1 MDEWLQK
8 VRKRLF
14 TNFALETDSPAR
26 LNFVNQLLRSQV
38 RVPEEHTRVSVTRDN
53 CHLSDVQPKLKQV
66 GEGFMMQVA
75 VGK

>member
-14 TNFALETDSPAR
+14 TNFALETDSPTR

-38 RVPEEHTRVSVTRDN
+38 RVPEEHTRASVTRDN
-53 CHLSDVQPKLKQV
+53 CHLRDVQPKLK
-66 GEGFMMQVA
+66 EA
-75 VGK
+75 